1 MLVLF
6 SGIQIELIS
15 GALIMSSPGMRV
27 REQISVLCP
36 ASQLGDVFMQFC
48 ITNHDAAVQR
58 HYWQCPVAVPDSAND
73 ISSQLVGA
81 QNGNISFLS
90 PL

>member
-1 MLVLF
+1 MLLCKVSKRNTICWF
-6 SGIQIELIS
+6 FSSGIQIDLIS

-48 ITNHDAAVQR
+48 ITNHDAAVQW
-58 HYWQCPVAVPDSAND
+58 H
-73 ISSQLVGA
+73 
-81 QNGNISFLS
+81 
-90 PL
+90 